1 MLKIKI
7 IVIDRTKVPYIKGG
21 ECDYLKR
28 IERFAPVEWVEIKP
42 VRIRKGISDDMV
54 RQKEG
59 EAILRK
65 LNSNDYI
72 IVLDRTGKQYSSEDL
87 AGRLNKLSMSV
98 RGSVCFIIGG
108 PVGLSGEIVKRADH
122 VLSLSKLTLTHE
134 MCRLLLIEQIYR
146 SFTIIKGH
154 KYHK

>member
-1 MLKIKI
+1 VLKIKI
-7 IVIDRTKVPYIKGG
+7 IVVDRTKAPYIKGG
-21 ECDYLKR
+21 ESDYLKR
-28 IERFAPVEWVEIKP
+28 IEKFTQVEWVEIKP
-42 VRIRKGISDDMV
+42 VRIRKGVSDEMI
-54 RQKEG
+54 RQKEC
-59 EAILRK
+59 EAISKRLDD
-65 LNSNDYI
+65 NDYI
-72 IVLDRTGKQYSSEDL
+72 IALDSAGEQYSSEDL
-87 AGRLNKLSMSV
+87 AGWLNSLSMSI

-108 PVGLSGEIVKRADH
+108 PVGLSGEIIKRADQ